1 MLYRNLIEDALATLD
16 GRYWAA
22 NGHNFTP
29 LADIRINDE
38 RVLLELD
45 VPGVQEKDIDITVKF
60 YVSVLGME
68 KEEFGAGR
76 LALKFGNQK
85 INLHQVGKEF
95 EPKADKPT
103 SGSADLCFITEV
115 PLDEAMEHVRSKGIE
130 IIEGPVAR
138 TGATGPI
145 NSFYFRDPDM
155 NLIEVSNYKP

>member
-1 MLYRNLIEDALATLD
+1 MKIERLD
-16 GRYWAA
+16 
-22 NGHNFTP
+22 H
-29 LADIRINDE
+29 L
-38 RVLLELD
+38 VLT
-45 VPGVQEKDIDITVKF
+45 VKDIAITVQF

-76 LALKFGNQK
+76 LALKYGNQK

-95 EPKADKPT
+95 EPKAENPT

-115 PLDEAMEHVRSKGIE
+115 PLNDAMDHVRSKGVE
-130 IIEGPVAR
+130 ILEGPVAR

-155 NLIEVSNYKP
+155 NLIEISNY